1 LIKLWQDNLTTIN
14 TSWYIYNNYTGD
26 DMEKETAHKQSKK
39 LILNFDAAIHS
50 EVKQRAARRGISMN
64 TWILRAIKMR
74 MLEEDKTLKE

>member
-1 LIKLWQDNLTTIN
+1 
-14 TSWYIYNNYTGD
+14 
-26 DMEKETAHKQSKK
+26 MEKETAHKQSKK